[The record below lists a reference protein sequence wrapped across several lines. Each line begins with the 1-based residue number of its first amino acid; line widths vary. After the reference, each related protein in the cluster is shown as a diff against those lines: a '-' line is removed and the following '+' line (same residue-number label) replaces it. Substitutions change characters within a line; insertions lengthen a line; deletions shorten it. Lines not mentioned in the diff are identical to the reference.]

1 VSDYQVLR
9 AADAPDFTGGKVPS
23 PFLGYGRPLG
33 AEQIAFNVRVL
44 APGATNVP
52 PGFDPGGGHH
62 HNTIEE
68 IYFVIE
74 GEITVKLGDE
84 VLTLGKR
91 DAVLIAPGTVRG
103 VRNLTD
109 AEAAFAMVSVKV
121 EDAMAESNLVEDFW
135 PTG

>member
-1 VSDYQVLR
+1 MSDYQVLR
-9 AADAPDFTGGKVPS
+9 ADEAPDYTGGRVPS

-44 APGATNVP
+44 APGATHVP
-52 PGFDPGGGHH
+52 PDIDPTGGHH

-68 IYFVIE
+68 IYFVID
-74 GEITVKLGDE
+74 GEITVKLGGD

-103 VRNLTD
+103 VRNLTEE
-109 AEAAFAMVSVKV
+109 EAAFAMVSVKV